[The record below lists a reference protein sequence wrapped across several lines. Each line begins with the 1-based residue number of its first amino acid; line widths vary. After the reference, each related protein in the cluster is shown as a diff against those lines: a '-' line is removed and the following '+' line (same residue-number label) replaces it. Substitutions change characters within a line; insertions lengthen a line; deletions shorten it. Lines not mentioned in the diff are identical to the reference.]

1 MLDPNS
7 HYLIYAAFAKP
18 DDLDNWLLDIMLY
31 SHTFIADKIALM
43 MDDLH
48 VENSGLRPFFKNYE
62 KFFQSKERYAR
73 FASFSLEAYSEETI
87 NIGVLAA
94 LAKRP
99 TPDFEDALRV
109 ILMNSLQE
117 DENTVWQNIEKYG
130 SVDGFWNLTEKYYG
144 YFAPEKS
151 SKGLLTFFIINA
163 LSSVLNRTLPP
174 EWQGLVSAK
183 QANCVVFLDH
193 FMHHSVDSKVYD
205 KLAEE
210 IEADLHLGEYLEQ
223 WDIQDYEQ
231 VDLFRVVDRSI
242 ILKLTNSLLIGSEE
256 FTQYK
261 EIISLRKTKHYYRE
275 FENYYEAMSWAIE
288 IYAFKKKYI
297 AGILGR
303 DALTFFEAYTKEYFI
318 LDQAYRKFCV
328 SFDKERHSDVLK
340 PLSAEVEN
348 LYTNWYH
355 AELAVKWSTTVAEEL
370 STSWPIKGLA
380 QQTSFYQDTIQ
391 KALYDNKKSFV
402 IISDALRFEA
412 AEELM
417 QRLNTEIKGS
427 TEIHWMQ
434 GCVPSYTR
442 LGMASLLPHSALTM
456 QGEDVLIDGM
466 STKDTLGRRRILQ
479 SNLKDAEVVLLNDLL
494 PMSRTELRNT
504 FKGKSVVYIYHNVID
519 SVGDKGDESKTFQA
533 VEQTFA
539 EIAGAIRTINK
550 NLTEA
555 NIYIT
560 SDHGFI
566 FRRKPLEESDKTT
579 KGDTLPL
586 LTNKRFLIFD
596 QDVKDLDLPGTINLS
611 LDYVFGKD
619 CGLTVS
625 VPRGEKN

>member
-1 MLDPNS
+1 
-7 HYLIYAAFAKP
+7 
-18 DDLDNWLLDIMLY
+18 
-31 SHTFIADKIALM
+31 
-43 MDDLH
+43 
-48 VENSGLRPFFKNYE
+48 
-62 KFFQSKERYAR
+62 
-73 FASFSLEAYSEETI
+73 
-87 NIGVLAA
+87 
-94 LAKRP
+94 
-99 TPDFEDALRV
+99 
-109 ILMNSLQE
+109 
-117 DENTVWQNIEKYG
+117 
-130 SVDGFWNLTEKYYG
+130 
-144 YFAPEKS
+144 
-151 SKGLLTFFIINA
+151 
-163 LSSVLNRTLPP
+163 
-174 EWQGLVSAK
+174 
-183 QANCVVFLDH
+183 
-193 FMHHSVDSKVYD
+193 
-205 KLAEE
+205 
-210 IEADLHLGEYLEQ
+210 
-223 WDIQDYEQ
+223 
-231 VDLFRVVDRSI
+231 
-242 ILKLTNSLLIGSEE
+242 
-256 FTQYK
+256 
-261 EIISLRKTKHYYRE
+261 
-275 FENYYEAMSWAIE
+275 
-288 IYAFKKKYI
+288 
-297 AGILGR
+297 
-303 DALTFFEAYTKEYFI
+303 LTFFEAYTKEYFI

-391 KALYDNKKSFV
+391 KALYENKKSFV

-533 VEQTFA
+533 VEQAFA